1 MLRNIEGVIF
11 NSGSVFF
18 LALTV
23 IGFSRDR
30 KTKQKYKGKKRSKPG
45 TSRKSQFVP
54 EKNTDNISIEL
65 AVFLEF

>member
-30 KTKQKYKGKKRSKPG
+30 KTKQKYKGKKKEQAR
-45 TSRKSQFVP
+45 
-54 EKNTDNISIEL
+54 DL
-65 AVFLEF
+65 